1 MTHSHVTCLIHTCHA
16 SFTCVT
22 WLILSPA
29 CTLPR
34 WPPRH
39 GSFVCDM
46 PFHSCHASLTC
57 VTWLIIVPLCILTRW
72 QQWHFTSTCDMT
84 HSHVPRLIHM
94 CDMTHPIT
102 YVYPN
107 ALATESCL
115 IHMCDMTH
123 SHVPCLIHT
132 CDMTHP
138 ITCVYPNAL
147 ATVRGGW
154 LRRRSCQFAF
164 APWFYPKKNSR
175 QFVREK
181 KKRTCKSHAHTKNS
195 ERRCTSSSQLPLEI
209 GTLIL
214 CVIHSRT
221 HEKN

>member
-1 MTHSHVTCLIHTCHA
+1 MPHSHVPCLIHMCDMTHPI
-16 SFTCVT
+16 TCVYPNALAT
-22 WLILSPA
+22 ETFLIHM
-29 CTLPR
+29 R
-34 WPPRH
+34 
-39 GSFVCDM
+39 
-46 PFHSCHASLTC
+46 
-57 VTWLIIVPLCILTRW
+57 
-72 QQWHFTSTCDMT
+72 DMT

-195 ERRCTSSSQLPLEI
+195 ERRCTSSSQLTLEI